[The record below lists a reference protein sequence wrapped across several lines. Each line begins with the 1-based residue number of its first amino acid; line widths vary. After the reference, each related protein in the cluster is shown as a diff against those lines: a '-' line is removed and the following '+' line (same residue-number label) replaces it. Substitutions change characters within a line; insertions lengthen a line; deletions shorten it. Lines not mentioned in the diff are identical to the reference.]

1 MIKPSPATAQSVRA
15 LRAVKWLSRHKQAA
29 NYAAHLF
36 HGPLDR
42 SPLFLT
48 PISPPKNAMQKNQPT
63 SGNVK

>member
-1 MIKPSPATAQSVRA
+1 MIKPSPATAQSVRS

-42 SPLFLT
+42 SPLFFDT
-48 PISPPKNAMQKNQPT
+48 DQPT
-63 SGNVK
+63 EKCDAK